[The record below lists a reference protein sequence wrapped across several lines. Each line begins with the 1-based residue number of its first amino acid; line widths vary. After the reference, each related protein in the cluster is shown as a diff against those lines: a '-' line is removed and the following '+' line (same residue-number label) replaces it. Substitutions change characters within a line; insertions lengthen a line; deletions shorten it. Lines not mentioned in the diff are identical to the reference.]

1 MTSPIPPPNPDPIP
15 LFRPSK
21 KRKIY
26 RQRTDADADT
36 ETHPEPSSTPKPT
49 QQSLDELIASVNP
62 AAESASPDADGEE
75 IDISSVL
82 RLRKQ
87 RKKIGGVGFTAER
100 TGAHSAE
107 EAGEE
112 GALVRIEDG
121 EGAGTEVETE
131 GGMRRFAPQMGVLG
145 NAAVDKHIT
154 STTTPLEGQLV
165 CIRGC
170 VTNGE
175 RMAYIE
181 GKLARQN
188 PGSKSLSGAQDINPS
203 TQTQSTTSTNAS
215 KPKEIVRAP
224 TTNGQLL
231 EIDLGEEARRRNME
245 RTEMARRR
253 AQGEVLEGVDEEGGD
268 PKKKARLGKDGKPRR
283 WRKRR
288 GSDDVQRDMLVEEIL
303 RENRLDLYEPAPSS
317 VLPDNPTNNDDTLA
331 DLFRKDWEDAASFTA
346 AQRQQQQ
353 AAAAAKKNKSGG
365 GAADKAKTEEEMY
378 MKGPKL
384 GGSRSARAA
393 MREMML
399 AKKKKF

>member
-1 MTSPIPPPNPDPIP
+1 MTSPTPPSNPDPIP

-26 RQRTDADADT
+26 RQRTDAGSDP
-36 ETHPEPSSTPKPT
+36 ETHPEPSSTALPP
-49 QQSLDELIASVNP
+49 QQSLDELIESAHP
-62 AAESASPDADGEE
+62 AAEAEAEE
-75 IDISSVL
+75 IDINSVL

-100 TGAHSAE
+100 AGAHSAE

-121 EGAGTEVETE
+121 EGAGKEVETE
-131 GGMRRFAPQMGVLG
+131 GGMRRFAPQMGILG
-145 NAAVDKHIT
+145 NAAVDKHI
-154 STTTPLEGQLV
+154 
-165 CIRGC
+165 
-170 VTNGE
+170 
-175 RMAYIE
+175 
-181 GKLARQN
+181 
-188 PGSKSLSGAQDINPS
+188 
-203 TQTQSTTSTNAS
+203 

-253 AQGEVLEGVDEEGGD
+253 AQGEVLEDVDEE
-268 PKKKARLGKDGKPRR
+268 KKARLGKDGKPRR

-303 RENRLDLYEPAPSS
+303 RENRLELYEPLPSNP
-317 VLPDNPTNNDDTLA
+317 LPANSNPTNNDDTLA

-365 GAADKAKTEEEMY
+365 SAADKAKTEEEMY